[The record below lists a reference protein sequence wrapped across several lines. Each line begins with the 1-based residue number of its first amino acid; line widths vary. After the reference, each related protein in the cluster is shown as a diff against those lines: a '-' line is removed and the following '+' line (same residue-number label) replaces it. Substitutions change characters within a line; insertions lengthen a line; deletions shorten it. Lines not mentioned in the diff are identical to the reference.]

1 MVIELKNEQGIVLIW
16 LTKSEAD
23 DPKTDAYVKAL
34 CPEYRAKGYLVAVM
48 RSGSAD
54 LYEQTRNLL
63 TYNRRRDA
71 ERQVRAERELIR

>member
-1 MVIELKNEQGIVLIW
+1 MVIELKSEQGIALIW

-23 DPKTDAYVKAL
+23 DPKTDAYVRAL

-54 LYEQTRNLL
+54 LYEQTRALL
-63 TYNRRRDA
+63 SDNRRRDA
-71 ERQVRAERELIR
+71 EREVWAERELIR

>member
-23 DPKTDAYVKAL
+23 DPKTDTYVKAL

>member
-1 MVIELKNEQGIVLIW
+1 MVIELKSEQGIVLIW

-54 LYEQTRNLL
+54 LACEREKAAEDKQQYEQK
-63 TYNRRRDA
+63 
-71 ERQVRAERELIR
+71 

>member
-23 DPKTDAYVKAL
+23 DPKTDACVRAL

-54 LYEQTRNLL
+54 LYEQTRDLL
-63 TYNRRRDA
+63 SYNRRRG
-71 ERQVRAERELIR
+71 AEREVQAEKEFTR